1 MKPPP
6 ALGSVL
12 ALAALVLATL
22 ALAACG
28 SRGGGGGQGGGG
40 GATQATSGEAIFKQA
55 GCGGCHTLAAAG
67 AQGQGGPNLDQL
79 KPSAAVAERQVRSG
93 GGGMPAFGDQLSDQ
107 QIKAVADYVAR
118 SAGRGSR

>member
-1 MKPPP
+1 VP
-6 ALGSVL
+6 AAVIASVDD
-12 ALAALVLATL
+12 
-22 ALAACG
+22 
-28 SRGGGGGQGGGG
+28 RND
-40 GATQATSGEAIFKQA
+40 IPQA
-55 GCGGCHTLAAAG
+55 GVTNLTPAEKHGRELFGRSCGLCHTLKAANAI
-67 AQGQGGPNLDQL
+67 ATVGPNLDQL